1 MNGNT
6 EEEEAILRSAEYERM
21 PLDSSVTLA
30 RVAEGG
36 HWEKTDVIHVYFAEP
51 RRVCKVTKNTF
62 GPSFYLASTAGVL
75 RVRNSGRKKR
85 HLEAQFITATAGMEY
100 SILFK
105 GGHAKLTLAGGN
117 FSGVNYH
124 LGIGVSTCAGVKDD
138 SVYLRLFGCGFSVG
152 QRIGL
157 SVLDNEFALDFG
169 KFKPSNSNMQN

>member
-6 EEEEAILRSAEYERM
+6 EEEEAILRAAEYDRM

-30 RVAEGG
+30 RAAEGG
-36 HWEKTDVIHVYFAEP
+36 RWEKTEIIHAYFAE
-51 RRVCKVTKNTF
+51 RVCKVTKNAF
-62 GPSFYLASTAGVL
+62 GPSYYLVSTVGIL

-100 SILFK
+100 SMLFR

-124 LGIGVSTCAGVKDD
+124 LGLGLSTCAGVKND
-138 SVYLRLFGCGFSVG
+138 SVHLRLLGCGFSVG
-152 QRIGL
+152 RRIGL
-157 SVLDNEFALDFG
+157 SVLDNEIALDFG
-169 KFKPSNSNMQN
+169 KFKTHQEQHT

>member
-6 EEEEAILRSAEYERM
+6 EEEEAVLRAAEYERM

-30 RVAEGG
+30 RAAEGG
-36 HWEKTDVIHVYFAEP
+36 EWEKTEVIHVYFAE
-51 RRVCKVTKNTF
+51 RMCKITKNIF
-62 GPSFYLASTAGVL
+62 GPSFYLASTAGIL
-75 RVRNSGRKKR
+75 RVRSSGRKKR
-85 HLEAQFITATAGMEY
+85 NLEAQFITATAGVEY

-124 LGIGVSTCAGVKDD
+124 LGVGVSTCAGVKDD
-138 SVYLRLFGCGFSVG
+138 SVCLRLFGCGFSIG
-152 QRIGL
+152 RRIGL

-169 KFKPSNSNMQN
+169 KFKTQQ